1 MRRHP
6 TQPRRAHTPSLT
18 LRSATLTHRLSA
30 TLTHRL
36 ITILVILP
44 DVRPFKINRDLRS

>member
-18 LRSATLTHRLSA
+18 LRSATLTLH
-30 TLTHRL
+30 L

-44 DVRPFKINRDLRS
+44 DVRPFKINQDLRS